1 VHTLLRLPT
10 GIFYAQGVK
19 ANVLFFDRRIASE
32 KPWTKTLWIYD
43 FRTNEHFTLKT
54 NPLRRED
61 LDDFVACYHA
71 ENRHKRKKTERFRP
85 FSYDELIKRDKASLD
100 IFWLRDTAIL
110 LQFLVATLGRLP
122 IITPVFVF
130 AGLLTLS
137 GLMLAP
143 PFLGTFAATRRLLR
157 PSVFTTLAL
166 VGLAVSAAA
175 AYRAPAYTVDAPL
188 RRIVRVLQPPDA
200 LPIWEVGSNEPGLDV
215 APGAPAGWLPV
226 TTAVTPGG
234 IPWGRLASPFVFRTA
249 GGTLGEAPARVTQAS
264 LQPVEGGLELLIS
277 VVPREPG
284 LTVTFVLPPG
294 IVPSRHNLPGLERS
308 GTWAASYVAVPSDGI
323 LFRAAFATTDAARI
337 GEPMVL
343 VTSSRLPGGEG
354 WQSLPSW
361 LPQEHAVWTATATW
375 ALRAPIILPVP
386 PLR

>member
-1 VHTLLRLPT
+1 
-10 GIFYAQGVK
+10 
-19 ANVLFFDRRIASE
+19 
-32 KPWTKTLWIYD
+32 
-43 FRTNEHFTLKT
+43 
-54 NPLRRED
+54 
-61 LDDFVACYHA
+61 
-71 ENRHKRKKTERFRP
+71 
-85 FSYDELIKRDKASLD
+85 
-100 IFWLRDTAIL
+100 
-110 LQFLVATLGRLP
+110 
-122 IITPVFVF
+122 
-130 AGLLTLS
+130 
-137 GLMLAP
+137 M
-143 PFLGTFAATRRLLR
+143 
-157 PSVFTTLAL
+157 
-166 VGLAVSAAA
+166 
-175 AYRAPAYTVDAPL
+175 
-188 RRIVRVLQPPDA
+188 
-200 LPIWEVGSNEPGLDV
+200 

-234 IPWGRLASPFVFRTA
+234 IPWGRLASPFVFRTT

-264 LQPVEGGLELLIS
+264 LQPVEGGVELLIS

-308 GTWAASYVAVPSDGI
+308 GTWSASYVAVPSDGI

-337 GEPMVL
+337 GQPMVL